1 VVHSPN
7 RVDGPDV
14 AVRGFMNLDGQH
26 VVLEING
33 TVHVIA
39 EGQQQGGVEV
49 LSIAPPRVV
58 LQRRGERWTAQL
70 LRGR

>member
-1 VVHSPN
+1 
-7 RVDGPDV
+7 
-14 AVRGFMNLDGQH
+14 MNLDGQH

-33 TVHVIA
+33 AVHILE
-39 EGQQQGGVEV
+39 EGQQQSGVEV
-49 LSIAPPRVV
+49 VSITPPRVV